1 MNTDVMFSSKSD
13 LWSTPQ
19 ELFDELNAEFGFT
32 LDTCALPENAKCARY
47 YTPEINGLVQKWE
60 GVCWCNPPYGRQIGK
75 WVQKAATTNALVV
88 MLLPARTDT
97 KWFHDYIYHK
107 SNVAVRF
114 IRGRL
119 KFGGAQ
125 SSAPFPSMVVIFNG
139 RTNMDRLTD
148 RRTAQQVRENIEKL
162 QAKGFEVSISD
173 LRYIKLADYENKEE
187 NAMNI
192 NGRWYTETEAQA
204 YIITLEHK
212 NAALE
217 DKHLSECRQISEYD
231 IEVRTLREQQN
242 VNDKLER
249 ITANYTFGQQRQVF
263 AEECAEGIQAA
274 MKLSRA
280 ETVDAYEKASD
291 ALVSEVADVIITA
304 EQMRLYLGV
313 EKVDAEIQRKLDRQI
328 QRIKEEQE
336 YENT

>member
-1 MNTDVMFSSKSD
+1 MYIDGRWLT
-13 LWSTPQ
+13 
-19 ELFDELNAEFGFT
+19 E
-32 LDTCALPENAKCARY
+32 
-47 YTPEINGLVQKWE
+47 PEIE
-60 GVCWCNPPYGRQIGK
+60 
-75 WVQKAATTNALVV
+75 A
-88 MLLPARTDT
+88 
-97 KWFHDYIYHK
+97 YIK
-107 SNVAVRF
+107 
-114 IRGRL
+114 RL
-119 KFGGAQ
+119 
-125 SSAPFPSMVVIFNG
+125 
-139 RTNMDRLTD
+139 
-148 RRTAQQVRENIEKL
+148 RREIA
-162 QAKGFEVSISD
+162 D
-173 LRYIKLADYENKEE
+173 LR
-187 NAMNI
+187 
-192 NGRWYTETEAQA
+192 
-204 YIITLEHK
+204 
-212 NAALE
+212 
-217 DKHLSECRQISEYD
+217 DKHENECRQISEYD

-304 EQMRLYLGV
+304 EQMRLYLGA